1 MVEMVIIL
9 LIDITDHIQMY
20 LCLSQARAEIIN
32 ALCSCHFCIKG
43 LWKRIFWHVIR
54 VCQIT
59 LYETVFRHFQHYFSY
74 ITGQFH
80 LQRKQKITDLLQ
92 VIDPLYHIMLYL
104 VHLAMS
110 WNETHYLSGDR
121 RSILNKS
128 HISPFIFLRL
138 TNIHHFITRQKRGR
152 VMVTVSFIVGGN
164 PSTRRKPLT

>member
-1 MVEMVIIL
+1 
-9 LIDITDHIQMY
+9 MY

-43 LWKRIFWHVIR
+43 LWKRIFWHVIL

-138 TNIHHFITRQKRGR
+138 TNIHHFITRQKRLWWRSVLLLEETQVPGENNWHK
-152 VMVTVSFIVGGN
+152 VVSITPHHEWGSN
-164 PSTRRKPLT
+164 SQR